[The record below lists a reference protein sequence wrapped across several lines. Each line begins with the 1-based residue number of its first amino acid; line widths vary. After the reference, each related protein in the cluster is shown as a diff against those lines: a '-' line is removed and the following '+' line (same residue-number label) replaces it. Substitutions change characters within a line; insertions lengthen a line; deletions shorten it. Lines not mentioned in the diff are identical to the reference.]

1 MKGNINT
8 SVSLLI
14 YKEEYNMHEQK
25 QIEWMNEWMNEW
37 INEWMNEW
45 MNEQR
50 KKMFF
55 ERLLN
60 EWINERQNGERVNW
74 GWNSF

>member
-45 MNEQR
+45 I
-50 KKMFF
+50 
-55 ERLLN
+55 N
-60 EWINERQNGERVNW
+60 EWANEWMNKWMYGIEI
-74 GWNSF
+74 S